1 MLTQDEDID
10 ESITENETVESPSLE
25 IELDDLFEDDEDGEV
40 KEDG

>member
-1 MLTQDEDID
+1 MLTQDEDTD
-10 ESITENETVESPSLE
+10 ESITEDEIVESPSLE